1 MNQRL
6 GLDISMQQQLKI
18 NAQLLQTMET
28 LTLSAEQLREKVEK
42 EAETNPVMIL
52 HDKDASYDSLSQ
64 RYRSATD
71 RSDSYSDS
79 EPYDSDEERPN
90 WIEGMVG
97 EKEDLKKHLLKEL
110 GMLSLPDNVSKAA
123 STLITAMDR
132 NGFLG
137 PDPESLLPDDEK
149 PFLEDALNA
158 VRSLDPSG
166 VGASDWKESLVLQ
179 AEAKGMKGDE
189 LRQFSQLV
197 DTQLDNLR
205 AGKIDTIAKALG
217 VEREDVEAFVVF
229 LKTLTPFPGREYSS
243 EYDNL
248 VVPELSIKTIDG
260 VLTLSLNRDAIPLL
274 EIDSSYER
282 MQEELKKDK
291 TPEGKEAARYLK
303 EKIASAV
310 SLKNQI
316 DARSSALLRLGSF
329 LMERQHDFFTSG
341 PVFLKALTMK
351 EAADAIG
358 VHEAT
363 VSRLAASK
371 YVDTDFGIYPIRMLF
386 SSQVSS
392 SGDENYSK
400 NAVKEIIRKIIED
413 NDTGKALSDQKISD
427 MLAERGIKAARRT
440 VAKYRKEL
448 DIDSS
453 FDRAR

>member
-28 LTLSAEQLREKVEK
+28 LTLSSQELKEKVEK

-52 HDKDASYDSLSQ
+52 NDREASYDSLSQ
-64 RYRSATD
+64 RYRNATE

-79 EPYDSDEERPN
+79 EPYDGEERPN
-90 WIEGMVG
+90 WIEGMVS

-110 GMLSLPDNVSKAA
+110 GVLSMPENIAKAA

-137 PDPESLLPDDEK
+137 PDPASLLPDDEK
-149 PFLEDALNA
+149 PFLDDALKA
-158 VRSLDPSG
+158 VRSLEPSG
-166 VGASDWKESLVLQ
+166 VGARDWKESLVLQ
-179 AEAKGMKGDE
+179 AESKGMKGEE
-189 LRQFSQLV
+189 LREFSVLV
-197 DTQLDNLR
+197 NTQLDNLR
-205 AGKIDTIAKALG
+205 MGRLDTIAKALG
-217 VEREDVEAFVVF
+217 IEKEDVEAFASF

-243 EYDNL
+243 DYDNL

-260 VLTLSLNRDAIPLL
+260 TLTLSLNRDAIPLF

-282 MQEELKKDK
+282 MQEDLKKDK
-291 TPEGKEAARYLK
+291 TKEGKEASRYLR
-303 EKIASAV
+303 EKIANAV

-329 LMERQHDFFTSG
+329 LMERQRGFFTTG

-371 YVDTDFGIYPIRMLF
+371 YIDTDFGIYPIRMLF

-400 NAVKEIIRKIIED
+400 NAVKEIIRQIIEE

-427 MLAERGIKAARRT
+427 MLSERGIKAARRT